1 MLHRNRV
8 SGARSFLTVILAVAC
23 GGALAMPFCGNKGG
37 YKDAYYFVPVYAYP
51 PALSAQN
58 HRPEPRPHVHS
69 WDRIGVQ
76 SPLDRSLQNPLTAA
90 ATPAKPSR

>member
-1 MLHRNRV
+1 MLKRKRV
-8 SGARSFLTVILAVAC
+8 FRARSLLTAVLIIAC

-51 PALSAQN
+51 PAAPARN
-58 HRPEPRPHVHS
+58 PRPTPRPHVHS

-76 SPLDRSLQNPLTAA
+76 SPVDAPADPAMTAVA
-90 ATPAKPSR
+90 LPASRGR